1 MGEIRP
7 DRIALSSA
15 DAEAGAQLASLLEA
29 VRTTAAAQHSSS
41 NLAELVARLVRDE
54 LDAFK
59 RDELPGLVA
68 VELQRTLA
76 NALRQ
81 GEQRP

>member
-1 MGEIRP
+1 M
-7 DRIALSSA
+7 AY
-15 DAEAGAQLASLLEA
+15 LLEA
-29 VRTTAAAQHSSS
+29 VRATADAQHDAS
-41 NLAELVARLVRDE
+41 NLAEFVARLVREE
-54 LDAFK
+54 LEAFK

-81 GEQRP
+81 GERS